1 VTGRAS
7 SRNLSAPVRL
17 LHALAA
23 LPALLALELVASVG
37 DARPAG
43 AADSSSV
50 RVEASPIKVGDTL
63 QAVRDVSLDEAI
75 VAEGSKVQVSGRRVT
90 KAGVLVDVSLAD
102 GHVVKGLA
110 LPDVEKNF
118 RRVEN

>member
-1 VTGRAS
+1 
-7 SRNLSAPVRL
+7 VRL

-23 LPALLALELVASVG
+23 LPVLLALELVAAVG

-43 AADSSSV
+43 VAASERVAGSV
-50 RVEASPIKVGDTL
+50 IKVGDTL

-90 KAGVLVDVSLAD
+90 KAGVLVDVALAD

-110 LPDVEKNF
+110 LPEVEKNF
-118 RRVEN
+118 RRIEN